1 MKATLMKATPAH
13 ALPPP
18 AASRHPRA
26 GLSLLEVLVAGGI
39 LAVGLASVS
48 ALLPAASTRLGQAT
62 QQDRAGVLAAS
73 ARAECVNRGLVA
85 ADIFSSSTSACVF
98 GALAGMPATG
108 VLNVALDLQFL
119 RMGIGLSR
127 STSTGVRCS
136 AHRANRGA
144 SEVWVW
150 DDPGSAAQ
158 NGVIF
163 IKGRRYL
170 YRGFGRPAGR
180 TLLAFT
186 GLSPTLEEDLVDGDE
201 VFVVDTS
208 TGFRMADDPAFCWG
222 AMLTPASGG
231 TTSGTAAAGLP
242 ATLSIAVFRKAPTI
256 SGTIALTGGTSSPRF
271 QLTSGTIYVWQGPG
285 WASINPNEASRR
297 QFLPPCSHAVALTNP
312 PRWVRVTSSWTM
324 PGPITSGSENVAGR
338 RSFVVLD
345 PNPLTGSGTTVN
357 VIGFDGLLR
366 VDHHP
371 VTLD

>member
-1 MKATLMKATPAH
+1 MKATPAH
-13 ALPPP
+13 AMPPP

-98 GALAGMPATG
+98 GQLAEMPATG

-136 AHRANRGA
+136 AHWAKRGV
-144 SEVWVW
+144 SYVCVWN
-150 DDPGSAAQ
+150 DPGSAAQ

-170 YRGFGRPAGR
+170 YRGFGRPPGHP
-180 TLLAFT
+180 LLAFH

-208 TGFRMADDPAFCWG
+208 TGFQSADDPAFRWG
-222 AMLTPASGG
+222 AMLAPASG
-231 TTSGTAAAGLP
+231 SAAAGLP
-242 ATLSIAVFRKAPTI
+242 ATLSIAVFRNAATI
-256 SGTIALTGGTSSPRF
+256 SGMISLTGTSTSPRF
-271 QLTSGTIYVWQGPG
+271 QLTSGSVTVWQSGG
-285 WASINPNEASRR
+285 NRLRDRNEPDRR
-297 QFLPPCSHAVALTNP
+297 RFLPPCSHAVALTNP

>member
-1 MKATLMKATPAH
+1 ML
-13 ALPPP
+13 ALPPT

-48 ALLPAASTRLGQAT
+48 ALLPAASARLGQAT
-62 QQDRAGVLAAS
+62 QQDRAGVLAAN

-85 ADIFSSSTSACVF
+85 ADIFSSATTACVF
-98 GALAGMPATG
+98 GELAGLSGTG
-108 VLNVALDLQFL
+108 IA
-119 RMGIGLSR
+119 
-127 STSTGVRCS
+127 
-136 AHRANRGA
+136 GA
-144 SEVWVW
+144 SANLAQRT
-150 DDPGSAAQ
+150 GTSAFQ
-158 NGVIF
+158 
-163 IKGRRYL
+163 L
-170 YRGFGRPAGR
+170 
-180 TLLAFT
+180 
-186 GLSPTLEEDLVDGDE
+186 
-201 VFVVDTS
+201 
-208 TGFRMADDPAFCWG
+208 ADDPAFRWG
-222 AMLTPASGG
+222 AMLAPA
-231 TTSGTAAAGLP
+231 SGTAAAGLP

-256 SGTIALTGGTSSPRF
+256 SGTIRLTGGTSSPLFR
-271 QLTSGTIYVWQGPG
+271 LTSGSIEVWHL
-285 WASINPNEASRR
+285 SKKTLLDPNEAFRR
-297 QFLPPCSHAVALTNP
+297 RFLPACSHVVALTNP

>member
-1 MKATLMKATPAH
+1 ML
-13 ALPPP
+13 ALPPT

-48 ALLPAASTRLGQAT
+48 ALLPAASARLGQAT
-62 QQDRAGVLAAS
+62 QQDRGGVLAAN

-85 ADIFSSSTSACVF
+85 ADIFSSATTACVF
-98 GALAGMPATG
+98 GELAGLSGTG
-108 VLNVALDLQFL
+108 IA
-119 RMGIGLSR
+119 
-127 STSTGVRCS
+127 
-136 AHRANRGA
+136 GA
-144 SEVWVW
+144 SANLAQRT
-150 DDPGSAAQ
+150 GTSAFQ
-158 NGVIF
+158 
-163 IKGRRYL
+163 L
-170 YRGFGRPAGR
+170 
-180 TLLAFT
+180 
-186 GLSPTLEEDLVDGDE
+186 
-201 VFVVDTS
+201 
-208 TGFRMADDPAFCWG
+208 ADDPAFRWG

-231 TTSGTAAAGLP
+231 TTSGTAMAGLP

-256 SGTIALTGGTSSPRF
+256 SPTITLTGGTSSPRF
-271 QLTSGTIYVWQGPG
+271 QLATGLPG
-285 WASINPNEASRR
+285 EANRR
-297 QFLPPCSHAVALTNP
+297 RFFPACSSVLALTNP

-324 PGPITSGSENVAGR
+324 PGFVVANGTITSGTENVALR